1 MKIHNKK
8 SKIIFIL
15 ANIGIMGLVLMLNMF
30 YRKRDLMQKYDV
42 YQIDDCVVVENK
54 ENPKTFCF
62 KEWIYY
68 SSFIRDSYLCTKE
81 GERPRSEREAYLY
94 VDLGVL
100 GGWWAD
106 PFGNLKRE
114 KEVSN
119 EYVPDEVISEL
130 KKHIHLDFGIPFIQ
144 MIDEVEIKELT
155 ETEIKKIA
163 PEVFEEVYDDKAVLQ
178 WYQQVDFDNDKRM
191 DIVIYNRLGMGK
203 LGFTET
209 YFYQQLPDGMYR
221 RTHQINSSGRATR
234 FLQYDEKNYFMV
246 LDPLD
251 YDVSESE
258 YDYYYCELYYFQ
270 DGYPQETV
278 RFTPESTQ
286 VDVAVKKRFVN
297 DFINISEGNR

>member
-100 GGWWAD
+100 GA
-106 PFGNLKRE
+106 
-114 KEVSN
+114 SC
-119 EYVPDEVISEL
+119 I
-130 KKHIHLDFGIPFIQ
+130 IQ
-144 MIDEVEIKELT
+144 I
-155 ETEIKKIA
+155 
-163 PEVFEEVYDDKAVLQ
+163 
-178 WYQQVDFDNDKRM
+178 
-191 DIVIYNRLGMGK
+191 
-203 LGFTET
+203 
-209 YFYQQLPDGMYR
+209 
-221 RTHQINSSGRATR
+221 
-234 FLQYDEKNYFMV
+234 
-246 LDPLD
+246 
-251 YDVSESE
+251 
-258 YDYYYCELYYFQ
+258 
-270 DGYPQETV
+270 
-278 RFTPESTQ
+278 
-286 VDVAVKKRFVN
+286 
-297 DFINISEGNR
+297 

>member
-1 MKIHNKK
+1 M
-8 SKIIFIL
+8 
-15 ANIGIMGLVLMLNMF
+15 
-30 YRKRDLMQKYDV
+30 
-42 YQIDDCVVVENK
+42 
-54 ENPKTFCF
+54 
-62 KEWIYY
+62 
-68 SSFIRDSYLCTKE
+68 
-81 GERPRSEREAYLY
+81 
-94 VDLGVL
+94 
-100 GGWWAD
+100 
-106 PFGNLKRE
+106 KRE

-144 MIDEVEIKELT
+144 LIDEVEIKELT

-191 DIVIYNRLGMGK
+191 DIVVYNRLGMGK

-246 LDPLD
+246 LVPLD

-258 YDYYYCELYYFQ
+258 YDYYYCEYIIFRMDIHKKLYGLRQ
-270 DGYPQETV
+270 KAL
-278 RFTPESTQ
+278 R
-286 VDVAVKKRFVN
+286 
-297 DFINISEGNR
+297 